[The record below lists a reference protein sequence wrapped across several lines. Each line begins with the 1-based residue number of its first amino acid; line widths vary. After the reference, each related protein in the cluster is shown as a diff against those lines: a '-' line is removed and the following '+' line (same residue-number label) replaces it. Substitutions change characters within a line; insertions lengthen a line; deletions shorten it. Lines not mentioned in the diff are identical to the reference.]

1 MWVLITLRTTK
12 KTAEVVAAGILNLGT
27 QIRDNLPHTKV
38 CISDITFRKDKAAVQ
53 NKIKNVN
60 NIRTRVCDIKY
71 KCNGLT

>member
-1 MWVLITLRTTK
+1 MWVLITLKTTK

-27 QIRDNLPHTKV
+27 QIRDNLPHSKV

-60 NIRTRVCDIKY
+60 IRTRVCDIKY